1 MGNYQPQICECAGLT
16 LGGRTGEYPCVM
28 VGSIFYAGHRIVTDE
43 ARGEFDRNQARVLL
57 ARQEEMA
64 ALTGLP
70 VMLDVIASTTAAMIN
85 YLEFLAAE
93 TAMPLL
99 VDSMSATVRMET
111 LRHFAGSGLCS
122 RLIYNSLDINFTE
135 AELAAIAA
143 AGIKNAIVMAFANTA
158 LKPAAKLQLLK
169 DKLLPAARSAGIEN
183 ILVDPGVL
191 DIASIG
197 WTAAA
202 MEEIRAATGLPV
214 GCAPANALY
223 TWKRAR
229 GLATP
234 AFEAAA
240 GAIFSYLIS
249 HGADFIFYGPVGNAT
264 WAFPAGAAA
273 DAIRTYAARLQ
284 GVRPRI
290 PDPPLNRF
298 L

>member
-158 LKPAAKLQLLK
+158 LKP
-169 DKLLPAARSAGIEN
+169 
-183 ILVDPGVL
+183 
-191 DIASIG
+191 
-197 WTAAA
+197 
-202 MEEIRAATGLPV
+202 
-214 GCAPANALY
+214 
-223 TWKRAR
+223 
-229 GLATP
+229 
-234 AFEAAA
+234 
-240 GAIFSYLIS
+240 
-249 HGADFIFYGPVGNAT
+249 
-264 WAFPAGAAA
+264 
-273 DAIRTYAARLQ
+273 
-284 GVRPRI
+284 
-290 PDPPLNRF
+290 
-298 L
+298 

>member
-1 MGNYQPQICECAGLT
+1 M
-16 LGGRTGEYPCVM
+16 
-28 VGSIFYAGHRIVTDE
+28 S
-43 ARGEFDRNQARVLL
+43 
-57 ARQEEMA
+57 

-93 TAMPLL
+93 TTVPLL

-111 LRHFAGSGLCS
+111 LRHFAGSALCS
-122 RLIYNSLDINFTE
+122 RLIYNSLDINFSE
-135 AELAAIAA
+135 AELEAIAA
-143 AGIKNAIVMAFANTA
+143 AGIKNAVIMAFSNTA
-158 LKPAAKLQLLK
+158 LNPAAKLKLFQ
-169 DKLLPAARSAGIEN
+169 DKLLPAARTAGIEN

-202 MEEIRAATGLPV
+202 MEKIRTATGFPV
-214 GCAPANALY
+214 DCAPANALY

-229 GLATP
+229 GLTTP
-234 AFEAAA
+234 AFEAAAA

-264 WAFPAGAAA
+264 WAFPARATA

-284 GVRPRI
+284 GVRPLV